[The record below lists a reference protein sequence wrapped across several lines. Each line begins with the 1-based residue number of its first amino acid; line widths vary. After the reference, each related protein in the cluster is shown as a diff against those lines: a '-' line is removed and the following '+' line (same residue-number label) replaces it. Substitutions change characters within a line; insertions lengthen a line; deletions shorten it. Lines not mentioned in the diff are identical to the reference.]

1 MNAHESRMKEGR
13 GEKNESQRCKRQ
25 RIPGRLLAP
34 GLPKSAD
41 QQCHTSY
48 NEVQAPLRSTDARM
62 AHY

>member
-13 GEKNESQRCKRQ
+13 SEKNESQRRKLQ
-25 RIPGRLLAP
+25 RISGRLLAP

-41 QQCHTSY
+41 QQCRPSY
-48 NEVQAPLRSTDARM
+48 NEVQAPLRSTDTLM